1 MSEKPPLKKWCI
13 EPLQDGHFCKKISK
27 TFNLSQFTNQPSM
40 NVNFHNHGH
49 SQGALSVN
57 FKELGLELSVCC
69 CFFLPSILSHRACFE
84 PSSSQSSLRPARF
97 IWHNALISPTLRT
110 LCNFQCRNALE
121 VLLNCL
127 CSLWVDFEVLV
138 LNVKWPATT
147 RLFASF
153 TQKCYASAELW
164 RLDAK
169 DRQRLVAF
177 NIESNYTH
185 FQK

>member
-1 MSEKPPLKKWCI
+1 M
-13 EPLQDGHFCKKISK
+13 KISK
-27 TFNLSQFTNQPSM
+27 TFNLSQFTNQPSIK
-40 NVNFHNHGH
+40 VNYTSGSSITQFWGTFWFRIKCV
-49 SQGALSVN
+49 L
-57 FKELGLELSVCC
+57 L
-69 CFFLPSILSHRACFE
+69 FFLPSILSHRACFE

-97 IWHNALISPTLRT
+97 IWHNALISPTL
-110 LCNFQCRNALE
+110 CNFQCRNALE

-138 LNVKWPATT
+138 LNVKCPATT